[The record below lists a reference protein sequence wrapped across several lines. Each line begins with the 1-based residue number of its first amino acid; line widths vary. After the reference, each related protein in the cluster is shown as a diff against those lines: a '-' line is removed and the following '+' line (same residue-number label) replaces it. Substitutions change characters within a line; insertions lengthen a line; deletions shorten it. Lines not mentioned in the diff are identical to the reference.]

1 MGNFE
6 PAPIVCTRP
15 LSATP
20 WSQERLLIKWLNTDE
35 LGPNLWF
42 WTQSYR
48 WLATLRGQPSFIGSK
63 GSAATSL
70 SRSSLFGS
78 EGQTSCTH
86 YPHPGFFRGEKISI
100 TLWREK
106 WHCALPR
113 SSWLKVLAI
122 DVYLVYLL
130 PAPHW
135 RSIWMWH
142 RAVCVCCFQSSNQHV
157 MLGFISSTHSSSICP
172 FVQGPNP
179 RVQVVDSGR
188 EPPNCKR
195 HSEGHQ
201 SCFCNP
207 WWSIV
212 AVPSSEC
219 LWAFSLQEVLQTD
232 SSSTS
237 LRVAVHRAKGIESC
251 PVLITRCSE
260 KGMRAIPVGR
270 FLWYEIEANHVQE
283 LLAESPHSAD
293 PLAGT
298 GSPLLVGVGP
308 ERLRLE

>member
-1 MGNFE
+1 MTLKLVCR
-6 PAPIVCTRP
+6 APRSSLSVGEIQRGIFKAIFGRIP
-15 LSATP
+15 LLNHHLFPSLSVMSSGST
-20 WSQERLLIKWLNTDE
+20 WSQKNIEPCGGQLWA
-35 LGPNLWF
+35 GPNGVYKASVGHTLKWGEAAHQMAKHRRIRAQPVI

-122 DVYLVYLL
+122 DVLGL
-130 PAPHW
+130 PSASSTLKIDF
-135 RSIWMWH
+135 RMWH

-157 MLGFISSTHSSSICP
+157 VLGFISSTHSSSICP

-201 SCFCNP
+201 SCFYNP

-237 LRVAVHRAKGIESC
+237 LRVAVHRAKGIEYA
-251 PVLITRCSE
+251 RC
-260 KGMRAIPVGR
+260 
-270 FLWYEIEANHVQE
+270 W
-283 LLAESPHSAD
+283 
-293 PLAGT
+293 
-298 GSPLLVGVGP
+298 
-308 ERLRLE
+308 